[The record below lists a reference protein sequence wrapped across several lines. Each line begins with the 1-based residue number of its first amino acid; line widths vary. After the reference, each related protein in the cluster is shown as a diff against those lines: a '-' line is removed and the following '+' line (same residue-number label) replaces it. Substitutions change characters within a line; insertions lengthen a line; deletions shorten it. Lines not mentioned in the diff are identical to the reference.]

1 MADIAATAKPSDFV
15 AQLEAANLH
24 PLWDRFR
31 TLTPVKPQA
40 KDPPLIWRWRDIE
53 PFTTRAVS
61 EVPIDDVERRA
72 LILVNP
78 AFAGETVTTSNLIAA
93 FTVLDPGD
101 RARPHRHTFAAIRF
115 ATRAEGAA
123 TIVNG
128 RRCDM
133 HDGDLILT
141 PPMCWHGHI
150 NESDH
155 RIIWFDAA
163 NIPFIRTLDAN
174 FFEPG
179 DPKSNQFWQVDE
191 GDEKLWAE
199 SGIVGADLEHAPAH
213 SPKYHYSGDATRRLL
228 DALPAG
234 RDGARTV
241 RYTNPTTGDAVMPA
255 LDCYRS
261 AAVEGSCHSAE
272 THDLQYDLPG
282 GVRNRPLDRRRAL
295 LRLVAT
301 RRVLDSAL
309 ELRQPYGH
317 RWRRRVLYRLRQGSV
332 RAPRSPARGI
342 PITPR
347 PTLTHE
353 GIGAPVRRV
362 EDPKF
367 LRGLGCFVADIT
379 LPGELHCVLV
389 RSPHAHARIREIDS
403 ASAAAHAGCRR
414 RAHRRRHGGR

>member
-1 MADIAATAKPSDFV
+1 MPDIAVAAKQDDFV

-31 TLTPVKPQA
+31 TLTPIKPQS

-53 PFTTRAVS
+53 PFTARAVS
-61 EVPIDDVERRA
+61 EVAIDDVERRA

-128 RRCDM
+128 RRCEM
-133 HDGDLILT
+133 HEGDLILT

-163 NIPFIRTLDAN
+163 NIPLIRALDAN

-191 GDEKLWAE
+191 GDEKLWNAP
-199 SGIVGADLEHAPAH
+199 GIVGAELEYERTH
-213 SPKYHYSGDATRRLL
+213 SPKYHYSGAATRRLL
-228 DALPAG
+228 DAATRGSRRCAYGALHQSRYRRRRHAG
-234 RDGARTV
+234 TRLLRNATV
-241 RYTNPTTGDAVMPA
+241 ERAGY
-255 LDCYRS
+255 
-261 AAVEGSCHSAE
+261 SAE
-272 THDLQYDLPG
+272 AHDLQYDLPG
-282 GVRNRPLDRRRAL
+282 SLRCRTLDRGAAH
-295 LRLVAT
+295 LRLVA
-301 RRVLDSAL
+301 V
-309 ELRQPYGH
+309 
-317 RWRRRVLYRLRQGSV
+317 
-332 RAPRSPARGI
+332 
-342 PITPR
+342 
-347 PTLTHE
+347 
-353 GIGAPVRRV
+353 
-362 EDPKF
+362 
-367 LRGLGCFVADIT
+367 
-379 LPGELHCVLV
+379 
-389 RSPHAHARIREIDS
+389 
-403 ASAAAHAGCRR
+403 
-414 RAHRRRHGGR
+414 

>member
-1 MADIAATAKPSDFV
+1 MADVAATAKQPDFV

-53 PFTTRAVS
+53 PFTARAVS
-61 EVPIDDVERRA
+61 EVAIDDVERRA

-101 RARPHRHTFAAIRF
+101 RARPHRHSFSAIRF

-163 NIPFIRTLDAN
+163 NIPFLRSLDAN

-199 SGIVGADLEHAPAH
+199 PGIVGADLDPMPAH
-213 SPKYHYSGDATRRLL
+213 SPKYHYSGAATRRLL
-228 DALPAG
+228 DALPLG

-241 RYTNPTTGDAVMPA
+241 RYTNPATGDAVMPA
-255 LDCYRS
+255 LDCYAVRLSQGQTTRPKRTTCNMICLVVSGSGRS
-261 AAVEGSCHSAE
+261 TVGEHSFEWSRHDVFSVPHWNFASHTAKAGDAE
-272 THDLQYDLPG
+272 LFIVSDK
-282 GVRNRPLDRRRAL
+282 VAFERLDL
-295 LRLVAT
+295 LR
-301 RRVLDSAL
+301 
-309 ELRQPYGH
+309 EEFQ
-317 RWRRRVLYRLRQGSV
+317 
-332 RAPRSPARGI
+332 
-342 PITPR
+342 
-347 PTLTHE
+347 
-353 GIGAPVRRV
+353 
-362 EDPKF
+362 
-367 LRGLGCFVADIT
+367 
-379 LPGELHCVLV
+379 
-389 RSPHAHARIREIDS
+389 
-403 ASAAAHAGCRR
+403 
-414 RAHRRRHGGR
+414 

>member
-1 MADIAATAKPSDFV
+1 MADVAVAAKPSDFV

-53 PFTTRAVS
+53 PFAQRAGA

-115 ATRAEGAA
+115 ATRAEGAT

-150 NESDH
+150 NDSDH

-163 NIPFIRTLDAN
+163 NIPLIRNLDAN

-179 DPKSNQFWQVDE
+179 DAKSNQFWQVDE

-199 SGIVGADLEHAPAH
+199 SGMVGADVTHAPAH
-213 SPKYHYSGDATRRLL
+213 SPKYHYSGAATRRLL
-228 DALPAG
+228 AVLPAG
-234 RDGARTV
+234 PDGARTA
-241 RYTNPTTGDAVMPA
+241 RYTNPATGGAVMPA
-255 LDCYRS
+255 LDCYAVRLAKGETTRPKRTTSNMICLVVSGTGRS
-261 AAVEGSCHSAE
+261 TVGEHTFDWSQHDVFSIPHWNWASHTAIGDSADLFIVSDKAAFE
-272 THDLQYDLPG
+272 
-282 GVRNRPLDRRRAL
+282 RLDL
-295 LRLVAT
+295 LR
-301 RRVLDSAL
+301 
-309 ELRQPYGH
+309 EEYQ
-317 RWRRRVLYRLRQGSV
+317 
-332 RAPRSPARGI
+332 
-342 PITPR
+342 
-347 PTLTHE
+347 
-353 GIGAPVRRV
+353 
-362 EDPKF
+362 
-367 LRGLGCFVADIT
+367 
-379 LPGELHCVLV
+379 
-389 RSPHAHARIREIDS
+389 
-403 ASAAAHAGCRR
+403 
-414 RAHRRRHGGR
+414 

>member
-1 MADIAATAKPSDFV
+1 MADTAALKTQASDFV

-31 TLTPVKPQA
+31 TLTPVKPAA

-53 PFTTRAVS
+53 PFTARAVS

-78 AFAGETVTTSNLIAA
+78 AFGGETVTTSNLIAA

-133 HDGDLILT
+133 QNGDLILT

-163 NIPFIRTLDAN
+163 NIPLIRQLDAN

-179 DPKSNQFWQVDE
+179 DPKANQFWQVDA

-199 SGIVGADLEHAPAH
+199 AGMAGADLAHAPAH
-213 SPKYHYSGDATRRLL
+213 SPKYHYSGAAMRRLL
-228 DALPAG
+228 AELPAG
-234 RDGARTV
+234 PDGAHTM
-241 RYTNPTTGDAVMPA
+241 RYTNPATGGAVMPA
-255 LDCYRS
+255 LDCYAVRLPHNKTTRPKRTTCNMICLVVSGSGRSTIGEHTFDWSQNDVFSIPHWEFASHTAKDGDASLFIVSDRS
-261 AAVEGSCHSAE
+261 AFEH
-272 THDLQYDLPG
+272 
-282 GVRNRPLDRRRAL
+282 LDL
-295 LRLVAT
+295 LRE
-301 RRVLDSAL
+301 
-309 ELRQPYGH
+309 ELQ
-317 RWRRRVLYRLRQGSV
+317 
-332 RAPRSPARGI
+332 
-342 PITPR
+342 
-347 PTLTHE
+347 
-353 GIGAPVRRV
+353 
-362 EDPKF
+362 
-367 LRGLGCFVADIT
+367 
-379 LPGELHCVLV
+379 
-389 RSPHAHARIREIDS
+389 
-403 ASAAAHAGCRR
+403 
-414 RAHRRRHGGR
+414 